1 MVYHS
6 YVMKKWDY
14 KFIKITLPIA
24 SGINI
29 QSDGTTQTEK
39 TIKDFGAEGWELVS
53 VTPMS
58 ELHYEIKNYEETG
71 KTKTYEAE
79 LIFKKPVED

>member
-1 MVYHS
+1 
-6 YVMKKWDY
+6 MKKWDY

-53 VTPMS
+53 VTPMLS
-58 ELHYEIKNYEETG
+58 
-71 KTKTYEAE
+71 
-79 LIFKKPVED
+79 LIHI

>member
-1 MVYHS
+1 
-6 YVMKKWDY
+6 MKKWDY

-58 ELHYEIKNYEETG
+58 ELHYEIKNYGEDNW
-71 KTKTYEAE
+71 
-79 LIFKKPVED
+79 LINGVYQVKNSQSGA